1 MFLTKNLF
9 QKYFGAIPKKQGFL
23 PQDYFNE
30 EKGFQRWFVKA
41 VKMRVYFI
49 DKVLSRVISPARKP
63 CPVLWWPLSFVCIQL
78 LNKDS
83 KFSFSSPAKYISAG
97 VIVAP
102 ARVVPFA
109 PYDSTWVT
117 ISQPLC
123 YYISSLA
130 STAFCA
136 AICGEILWN
145 DFSSSVYEWGGKGN
159 SVPIMLPC
167 FCFVQHRR
175 RPNSLNSIRG
185 IIE

>member
-9 QKYFGAIPKKQGFL
+9 KKYFGAILKKQGFL

-63 CPVLWWPLSFVCIQL
+63 CPVLWWPLIFVCIQL

-83 KFSFSSPAKYISAG
+83 KFSFSFPAKYVSAG

-136 AICGEILWN
+136 TICGEILWN
-145 DFSSSVYEWGGKGN
+145 DFSSSVYEWGGKGHG
-159 SVPIMLPC
+159 VGE
-167 FCFVQHRR
+167 FCPH
-175 RPNSLNSIRG
+175 NASLLLFCSAPPVS
-185 IIE
+185 